1 METVDSRCAMMIA
14 VLSASKVFRPCWT
27 ILSEGIS
34 NELVAS
40 SKINTAGLAIKAL
53 AKEIS

>member
-1 METVDSRCAMMIA
+1 MMIA

-40 SKINTAGLAIKAL
+40 SRINTAGLAIKAL